1 MKKLILLAM
10 LVTMGVS
17 TACAQEY
24 VDRDFTIT
32 KNISV
37 FILNGKPYRLDEKT
51 HKATLRIYNF
61 GDQGNTVVLTLDL
74 PSVREA
80 DPSVDNMEYTW
91 SGKNLHVIKKKENGG
106 DVYAITRVN
115 RSPLMCASLM
125 EVVLDNGSRVW
136 APMIPEQN
144 DNTRCIS
151 DIHSGMTRLAVESKC
166 KELGFS
172 QFKFVR
178 NDGNMKVY
186 ELQWLDMQKKQHW
199 FGREDYHYEV
209 SNDKTYGSF
218 WFDSN
223 DKLVK
228 WLMP

>member
-1 MKKLILLAM
+1 MRKLILLTI
-10 LVTMGVS
+10 LVTMGMS
-17 TACAQEY
+17 TAWAQEY
-24 VDRDFTIT
+24 IDRDFTIT

-61 GDQGNTVVLTLDL
+61 DL

-91 SGKNLHVIKKKENGG
+91 SGKNLHVIKQKENGG

-125 EVVLDNGSRVW
+125 EVVLANGSRVW

-218 WFDSN
+218 WFDGN